1 MTVTTIAWQWAA
13 VYDAGLK
20 REAHLVV
27 LARDAPTTGIAEV
40 CARPTRDRMQPGD
53 ASASPLRQDGRHDF
67 RSFLPWRGAAAGLVV
82 ALGWAGLFR
91 LLRRPEL
98 AGLGAGLGLA
108 VGWVLTLGLL
118 TGSPRQLPERL
129 PALAVGGVLV
139 GLVLVLAGRRGW
151 LGAVLAALGVFGAA
165 WWLAGG
171 PLTQADLRRV
181 GIVLL
186 ALAALGAAVLLA
198 LRGPVPAAAAMALLA
213 AGLWLFGPPGPWFVL
228 ALVGVAA
235 ALGALPAGPWG
246 SAGPAGGDR
255 ARALAAGPVLAR
267 GGAADWLMAAA
278 PLAALWIGPARA
290 AGSVAGPASRSAGPS
305 PGACQSFSFGCC
317 IAPTDQARGSAD
329 SRAR

>member
-1 MTVTTIAWQWAA
+1 MIF
-13 VYDAGLK
+13 D
-20 REAHLVV
+20 
-27 LARDAPTTGIAEV
+27 
-40 CARPTRDRMQPGD
+40 
-53 ASASPLRQDGRHDF
+53 
-67 RSFLPWRGAAAGLVV
+67 SFLPWRGAAAGLVV

-129 PALAVGGVLV
+129 PALAVGGVLA
-139 GLVLVLAGRRGW
+139 GLVLLLAGRRGW

-181 GIVLL
+181 TIVLL

-235 ALGALPAGPWG
+235 ALGALPAGLWG
-246 SAGPAGGDR
+246 VAPALPVAIGL
-255 ARALAAGPVLAR
+255 AALAAGPVLAR
-267 GGAADWLMAAA
+267 GGAADWLVAAA
-278 PLAALWIGPARA
+278 PLAALWIGPALGGRIGGRA
-290 AGSVAGPASRSAGPS
+290 GEPIGWAVAGGLPII
-305 PGACQSFSFGCC
+305 FVWLLH
-317 IAPTDQARGSAD
+317 
-329 SRAR
+329 RAH